1 MRCGGGWGVGAAYQI
16 ASHPAVPGS
25 NLLKT
30 SKMYTDEL
38 WAPGCRLE
46 SEQDKAFDS

>member
-1 MRCGGGWGVGAAYQI
+1 MAGGGGGAAYKI
-16 ASHPAVPGS
+16 PSGPAVPGS

-30 SKMYTDEL
+30 SKMLTDEL
-38 WAPGCRLE
+38 RASGCRLE